1 MLLFNTTPLQRSTT
15 SLTNQEIFQVI
26 TGAGHHV
33 FADKPELFN
42 RFVNEACA
50 LSDSNTLTPTASSGT
65 EPEDD
70 TTVDAEDN
78 SSAETNRP
86 ATNNIVNDKNFV
98 KTST

>member
-1 MLLFNTTPLQRSTT
+1 MKKKS
-15 SLTNQEIFQVI
+15 FQVI

-50 LSDSNTLTPTASSGT
+50 LSDSDSLAAKAQIAENQKSQTDVDDDEEVCDAST
-65 EPEDD
+65 ETTIKED
-70 TTVDAEDN
+70 T
-78 SSAETNRP
+78 
-86 ATNNIVNDKNFV
+86 KGFV

>member
-1 MLLFNTTPLQRSTT
+1 M
-15 SLTNQEIFQVI
+15 FQVI

-50 LSDSNTLTPTASSGT
+50 LSDSDSWTSTALIDVDEDSETPVENGDS
-65 EPEDD
+65 D
-70 TTVDAEDN
+70 TTTEATIKVDGK
-78 SSAETNRP
+78 S
-86 ATNNIVNDKNFV
+86 FV